1 MSADPF
7 KSAPWFDF
15 YPERFIAGTAIMEL
29 SERGAYITLLCH
41 QWLAG
46 SLPDDPRILARLVG
60 GDVAPAVLE
69 KFPVCDD
76 GKRRNAKLESVR
88 GDQVERMHK
97 NSERAKKAAS
107 ARWSPDASSNAQA
120 MLQASNKH
128 APSIAQAMP
137 KSCLPQPSTLNPQ
150 PNTQHPQPSDI
161 VSASPP
167 HPNPEKAKRQKFQK
181 PTQDEWVSYAT
192 TMPEP
197 LTENQALGAW
207 DYYEANGWKVGRNP
221 MVNWQ
226 ATLRAWSRRQ
236 KEHPTASSQTSSTND
251 PRHQPI
257 IDGLKEPYER
267 IKDRPFNLN
276 PESFQSALATFLEKN
291 PSISADRFLA
301 GWEMV
306 CEHSGDPYRPKITEA
321 LNPVYF
327 CNNYGVVCGHIE
339 AACNAEDQKRSR

>member
-1 MSADPF
+1 M
-7 KSAPWFDF
+7 
-15 YPERFIAGTAIMEL
+15 
-29 SERGAYITLLCH
+29 
-41 QWLAG
+41 
-46 SLPDDPRILARLVG
+46 
-60 GDVAPAVLE
+60 
-69 KFPVCDD
+69 
-76 GKRRNAKLESVR
+76 N
-88 GDQVERMHK
+88 
-97 NSERAKKAAS
+97 
-107 ARWSPDASSNAQA
+107 
-120 MLQASNKH
+120 
-128 APSIAQAMP
+128 
-137 KSCLPQPSTLNPQ
+137 
-150 PNTQHPQPSDI
+150 
-161 VSASPP
+161 
-167 HPNPEKAKRQKFQK
+167 
-181 PTQDEWVSYAT
+181 YAT
-192 TMPEP
+192 TMAEP

-236 KEHPTASSQTSSTND
+236 KEHPTASSQSPPTND

-276 PESFQSALATFLEKN
+276 PESFQPALAAFLEKN
-291 PSISADRFLA
+291 PGISADRFLA

-321 LNPVYF
+321 LNPAYF

>member
-46 SLPDDPRILARLVG
+46 ALPDDPRILARLVG
-60 GDVAPAVLE
+60 GEVAPAVLE

-107 ARWSPDASSNAQA
+107 ARWSPDAPSNAQA

-150 PNTQHPQPSDI
+150 PNTQEPQPMEGSGL
-161 VSASPP
+161 ASIPAP
-167 HPNPEKAKRQKFQK
+167 APEKPKRQKFIK
-181 PTQDEWVSYAT
+181 PTLDEWVAYAKA
-192 TMPEP
+192 MPEP
-197 LTENQALGAW
+197 LAENQALGAW
-207 DYYEANGWKVGRNP
+207 DYYEGNGWRVGRNP
-221 MVNWQ
+221 MADWQ
-226 ATLRAWSRRQ
+226 ATLRAWARRQ
-236 KEHPTASSQTSSTND
+236 KDFAPARSGKMTHEEEA
-251 PRHQPI
+251 
-257 IDGLKEPYER
+257 R
-267 IKDRPFNLN
+267 IFKPN
-276 PESFQSALATFLEKN
+276 PLSKN
-291 PSISADRFLA
+291 
-301 GWEMV
+301 GW
-306 CEHSGDPYRPKITEA
+306 
-321 LNPVYF
+321 
-327 CNNYGVVCGHIE
+327 
-339 AACNAEDQKRSR
+339 

>member
-1 MSADPF
+1 MSADPS

-29 SERGAYITLLCH
+29 AERGAYITLLCH

-60 GDVAPAVLE
+60 GEVAPAVLE
-69 KFPVCDD
+69 KFPVCED

-150 PNTQHPQPSDI
+150 PNTQEPQPIDGSGL
-161 VSASPP
+161 ASIPAPEPP
-167 HPNPEKAKRQKFQK
+167 KPKRQRFTKPTLDEWMVIKKATPNPSGE
-181 PTQDEWVSYAT
+181 T
-192 TMPEP
+192 
-197 LTENQALGAW
+197 
-207 DYYEANGWKVGRNP
+207 
-221 MVNWQ
+221 
-226 ATLRAWSRRQ
+226 
-236 KEHPTASSQTSSTND
+236 
-251 PRHQPI
+251 
-257 IDGLKEPYER
+257 
-267 IKDRPFNLN
+267 RP
-276 PESFQSALATFLEKN
+276 
-291 PSISADRFLA
+291 
-301 GWEMV
+301 
-306 CEHSGDPYRPKITEA
+306 
-321 LNPVYF
+321 
-327 CNNYGVVCGHIE
+327 
-339 AACNAEDQKRSR
+339 